1 MICAVFNTAFNVLVL
16 FVGTLSFAGA
26 FALLIAPP
34 LTKHWSRRWLRVRLG
49 TTSHKI
55 TATTPP
61 KTSTATSATTSP
73 ATSAPRTSLAVTDF
87 LDAIA
92 RDVRS
97 GFSLASSFV
106 QCSDQQPDSNHWSQ
120 PVAQQCLRGVVLADA
135 LVECALPT
143 WTPEIRFA
151 SRTLAVASSG
161 GAGVAPALE
170 HSASVLREQQGLMLD
185 RDVQAAQ
192 AHLST
197 KVLTW
202 LPIAVFAWIAINDSV
217 ARGFLLGTPVGM
229 CCVATGIALNV
240 SGRKW
245 MSHVVDNISV

>member
-1 MICAVFNTAFNVLVL
+1 MMRTAFNTAFNFAVLI
-16 FVGTLSFAGA
+16 VGTVSFAGA
-26 FALLIAPP
+26 CALAIAPP
-34 LTKHWSRRWLRVRLG
+34 ITKHWSRRWLRVRLG
-49 TTSHKI
+49 TTLHKA
-55 TATTPP
+55 TATT
-61 KTSTATSATTSP
+61 TTSP
-73 ATSAPRTSLAVTDF
+73 TTSAMTAPPLATTDF

-106 QCSDQQPDSNHWSQ
+106 QCSDQQTDDNHWSQ

-151 SRTLAVASSG
+151 SRALAVASAG

-192 AHLST
+192 AQLST

-202 LPIAVFAWIAINDSV
+202 LPIAVFAWIAITDPV
-217 ARGFLLGTPVGM
+217 ARMFLLSTPVGM
-229 CCVATGIALNV
+229 CCVATGITLNV

>member
-1 MICAVFNTAFNVLVL
+1 MICAVFNIALNVVVL
-16 FVGTLSFAGA
+16 IVGTLSFAGA
-26 FALLIAPP
+26 CALLITPP

-49 TTSHKI
+49 TTSV
-55 TATTPP
+55 TTTPP
-61 KTSTATSATTSP
+61 TTPTRTPP
-73 ATSAPRTSLAVTDF
+73 AITDF

-106 QCSDQQPDSNHWSQ
+106 QCSDQQLDDNHWSQ
-120 PVAQQCLRGVVLADA
+120 PVAQRCLRGVVLADA

-151 SRTLAVASSG
+151 SRTLAVASAG

-170 HSASVLREQQGLMLD
+170 HSASVLREQQSLMLD

-192 AHLST
+192 AQLST

-202 LPIAVFAWIAINDSV
+202 LPIAVFAWIAITDPI
-217 ARGFLLGTPVGM
+217 ARSFLLSTPAGM
-229 CCVATGIALNV
+229 CCVATGITLNV
-240 SGRKW
+240 AGRKW
-245 MSHVVDNISV
+245 MSRVVGDISA

>member
-1 MICAVFNTAFNVLVL
+1 MICTAFNATLNVVVLII
-16 FVGTLSFAGA
+16 GTLSFAGA
-26 FALLIAPP
+26 CTLLIAPP

-49 TTSHKI
+49 TTPHKA

-61 KTSTATSATTSP
+61 ATTTP
-73 ATSAPRTSLAVTDF
+73 LAITDF

-106 QCSDQQPDSNHWSQ
+106 QCSDQQSDDNHWSQ

-151 SRTLAVASSG
+151 SRTLAVASAG

-170 HSASVLREQQGLMLD
+170 HSASVLREQQALMLD
-185 RDVQAAQ
+185 RDVQASQAQ
-192 AHLST
+192 LST

-202 LPIAVFAWIAINDSV
+202 LPITVSAWIAITDPI
-217 ARGFLLGTPVGM
+217 ARMFLLSTPVGM
-229 CCVATGIALNV
+229 CCVATGITLNV

>member
-1 MICAVFNTAFNVLVL
+1 MICTAFNTKFNTALDVAILIA
-16 FVGTLSFAGA
+16 GTLSFAGA
-26 FALLIAPP
+26 CVLLIAPL

-49 TTSHKI
+49 AISRKA
-55 TATTPP
+55 TAM
-61 KTSTATSATTSP
+61 TSP
-73 ATSAPRTSLAVTDF
+73 TTNPLPTPQAITDF

-106 QCSDQQPDSNHWSQ
+106 QCSDQQLDDNHWSQ

-151 SRTLAVASSG
+151 SRTLAVASAG

-192 AHLST
+192 AQLST

-202 LPIAVFAWIAINDSV
+202 LPIAVFAWIAITDPI
-217 ARGFLLGTPVGM
+217 ARMFLLSTPVGM
-229 CCVATGIALNV
+229 CCVATGITLNV

>member
-1 MICAVFNTAFNVLVL
+1 MICAVFNIALNVVVL
-16 FVGTLSFAGA
+16 IVGTLSFAGA
-26 FALLIAPP
+26 CALLITPP

-49 TTSHKI
+49 TTSV
-55 TATTPP
+55 TTTPP
-61 KTSTATSATTSP
+61 TTPTRTPP
-73 ATSAPRTSLAVTDF
+73 AITDF

-106 QCSDQQPDSNHWSQ
+106 QCSDQQLDDNHWSQ

-151 SRTLAVASSG
+151 SRTLAVASAG

-170 HSASVLREQQGLMLD
+170 HSASVLRDQHGLMLD

-192 AHLST
+192 AQLST

-202 LPIAVFAWIAINDSV
+202 LPIAVFVWIAITDPI
-217 ARGFLLGTPVGM
+217 ARSFLLSTPVGM
-229 CCVATGIALNV
+229 CCVATGIMLNV

-245 MSHVVDNISV
+245 MSRVVDNISV

>member
-1 MICAVFNTAFNVLVL
+1 MICTAFNATLNVVVLII
-16 FVGTLSFAGA
+16 GTLSFAGA
-26 FALLIAPP
+26 CTLLIAPP

-49 TTSHKI
+49 TTPHK
-55 TATTPP
+55 AT
-61 KTSTATSATTSP
+61 ATTSP
-73 ATSAPRTSLAVTDF
+73 ATTTPLAITDF

-106 QCSDQQPDSNHWSQ
+106 QCSDQQSDDDHWSQ

-135 LVECALPT
+135 IAECALPT

-151 SRTLAVASSG
+151 SRTLAVASAG

-170 HSASVLREQQGLMLD
+170 HSASVLREQQALMLD
-185 RDVQAAQ
+185 RDVQASQAQ
-192 AHLST
+192 LST

-202 LPIAVFAWIAINDSV
+202 LPIAVFAWIAITDPI
-217 ARGFLLGTPVGM
+217 ARMFLLSTPVGM
-229 CCVATGIALNV
+229 CCVATGITLNV

>member
-1 MICAVFNTAFNVLVL
+1 MICVVFNIALNVVVL
-16 FVGTLSFAGA
+16 IVGTLSFAGA
-26 FALLIAPP
+26 CALLITPP

-49 TTSHKI
+49 ATSV
-55 TATTPP
+55 TTTPP
-61 KTSTATSATTSP
+61 TTPTRTPP
-73 ATSAPRTSLAVTDF
+73 AITDF

-106 QCSDQQPDSNHWSQ
+106 QCSDQQLDDNHWSQ

-151 SRTLAVASSG
+151 SRALAVASAG

-192 AHLST
+192 AQLST

-202 LPIAVFAWIAINDSV
+202 LPIAVFAWIAITDPI
-217 ARGFLLGTPVGM
+217 ARSFLLSTPAGM
-229 CCVATGIALNV
+229 CCVATGITLNV

-245 MSHVVDNISV
+245 MSRVVSDISV

>member
-1 MICAVFNTAFNVLVL
+1 MICTAFNAILHVAVSII
-16 FVGTLSFAGA
+16 GTLSFAGA
-26 FALLIAPP
+26 CTLLIAPP
-34 LTKHWSRRWLRVRLG
+34 FTKHWSRRWLRVRLG
-49 TTSHKI
+49 TTSKKT
-55 TATTPP
+55 TAV
-61 KTSTATSATTSP
+61 TSP
-73 ATSAPRTSLAVTDF
+73 ATTNPLAITDF

-106 QCSDQQPDSNHWSQ
+106 QCSDQQSDDNHWSQ

-151 SRTLAVASSG
+151 SRTLAVASAG

-170 HSASVLREQQGLMLD
+170 HSASVLREQQALMLD

-192 AHLST
+192 AQLST

-202 LPIAVFAWIAINDSV
+202 LPIAVFAWIAITDPI
-217 ARGFLLGTPVGM
+217 ARSFLLSTPVGM
-229 CCVATGIALNV
+229 CCVATGITLNV

>member
-1 MICAVFNTAFNVLVL
+1 MICAVFNTGFNVAALI
-16 FVGTLSFAGA
+16 VGTLSFAGA
-26 FALLIAPP
+26 CALLIAPH

-49 TTSHKI
+49 ATSV
-55 TATTPP
+55 TTTPP
-61 KTSTATSATTSP
+61 TTP
-73 ATSAPRTSLAVTDF
+73 TRTPPSITDF

-106 QCSDQQPDSNHWSQ
+106 QCSDQQLDDNHWSQ

-151 SRTLAVASSG
+151 SRTLAVASAG

-185 RDVQAAQ
+185 RDVQTAQ
-192 AHLST
+192 AQLST

-202 LPIAVFAWIAINDSV
+202 LPIAVFAWIAITDPI
-217 ARGFLLGTPVGM
+217 ARSFLLSTPTGM
-229 CCVATGIALNV
+229 CCVATGITLNV
-240 SGRKW
+240 AGRKW
-245 MSHVVDNISV
+245 MSRVVGDISV

>member
-1 MICAVFNTAFNVLVL
+1 MNIKVIDLAILIL
-16 FVGTLSFAGA
+16 GTLSFAGA
-26 FALLIAPP
+26 CALLITPP

-49 TTSHKI
+49 ATSV
-55 TATTPP
+55 TTTPP
-61 KTSTATSATTSP
+61 TTPTHTPP
-73 ATSAPRTSLAVTDF
+73 AITDF

-106 QCSDQQPDSNHWSQ
+106 QCSDQQLDDNQWSQ

-143 WTPEIRFA
+143 WTSEIRFA
-151 SRTLAVASSG
+151 SRTLAVASAG

-170 HSASVLREQQGLMLD
+170 HSASVLREQQGLKLD

-192 AHLST
+192 AQLST

-202 LPIAVFAWIAINDSV
+202 LPIAVFAWIAITDPI
-217 ARGFLLGTPVGM
+217 ARSFLLTTPVGM
-229 CCVATGIALNV
+229 CCVATGITLNV

>member
-1 MICAVFNTAFNVLVL
+1 MIYGIFNASFDVGVL

-26 FALLIAPP
+26 CTLLIAPP

-49 TTSHKI
+49 TTSHKA
-55 TATTPP
+55 TAI
-61 KTSTATSATTSP
+61 
-73 ATSAPRTSLAVTDF
+73 TSLATTTPLAITDF

-106 QCSDQQPDSNHWSQ
+106 QCSDQQSDDNHWSQ

-151 SRTLAVASSG
+151 SRTLAVASAG

-192 AHLST
+192 AQLST

-202 LPIAVFAWIAINDSV
+202 LPIAVFAWITITDPI
-217 ARGFLLGTPVGM
+217 ARMFLLSTPLGL
-229 CCVATGIALNV
+229 CCVATGITLNV
-240 SGRKW
+240 AGRKW
-245 MSHVVDNISV
+245 MSRVVSDISV

>member
-1 MICAVFNTAFNVLVL
+1 MSAAVLDVAVSII
-16 FVGTLSFAGA
+16 GALSFAGA
-26 FALLIAPP
+26 CAFLIAPP
-34 LTKHWSRRWLRVRLG
+34 LTKHWSRRWLRVRLS
-49 TTSHKI
+49 TTSLKATAI
-55 TATTPP
+55 TSPTTSSTTTPTQTP
-61 KTSTATSATTSP
+61 
-73 ATSAPRTSLAVTDF
+73 LAITDF

-106 QCSDQQPDSNHWSQ
+106 QCSDQQSDDNHWSQ
-120 PVAQQCLRGVVLADA
+120 PIAQQCLRGVVLADA

-151 SRTLAVASSG
+151 SRTLAVASAG

-170 HSASVLREQQGLMLD
+170 HSASVLRAQQALMLD

-192 AHLST
+192 AQLST

-202 LPIAVFAWIAINDSV
+202 LPIAVFAWIAITDPI
-217 ARGFLLGTPVGM
+217 ARMFLLSTPVGM
-229 CCVATGIALNV
+229 CCVATGITLNV

>member
-26 FALLIAPP
+26 CVLLITPP

-49 TTSHKI
+49 ATSV
-55 TATTPP
+55 TTTPP
-61 KTSTATSATTSP
+61 TTPTRTPP
-73 ATSAPRTSLAVTDF
+73 AIADF

-106 QCSDQQPDSNHWSQ
+106 QCSDQQLDDNHWSQ

-143 WTPEIRFA
+143 WTPEICFA
-151 SRTLAVASSG
+151 SRTLAVASAG

-192 AHLST
+192 AQLST

-202 LPIAVFAWIAINDSV
+202 LPIAVFAWIAITDPI
-217 ARGFLLGTPVGM
+217 ARSFLLSTPAGM
-229 CCVATGIALNV
+229 CCVATGITLNV

-245 MSHVVDNISV
+245 MSRVVSDISV

>member
-1 MICAVFNTAFNVLVL
+1 MICTAFNAVLDVA
-16 FVGTLSFAGA
+16 VSIIGTLSFAGA
-26 FALLIAPP
+26 CTLLIAPP

-49 TTSHKI
+49 TTSHQ
-55 TATTPP
+55 ATTP
-61 KTSTATSATTSP
+61 TSP
-73 ATSAPRTSLAVTDF
+73 AITPPRTPLAITDF

-106 QCSDQQPDSNHWSQ
+106 QCSDQQSDDNHWSQ

-151 SRTLAVASSG
+151 SRTLAVASAG

-192 AHLST
+192 AQLST

-202 LPIAVFAWIAINDSV
+202 LPIAVFAWITITDPI
-217 ARGFLLGTPVGM
+217 ARMFLLSTPVGM
-229 CCVATGIALNV
+229 CCVATGITLNV

-245 MSHVVDNISV
+245 MSRVVSDISV

>member
-1 MICAVFNTAFNVLVL
+1 MICAVFNIALNVVVL
-16 FVGTLSFAGA
+16 IVGTLSFAGA
-26 FALLIAPP
+26 CALLITPP
-34 LTKHWSRRWLRVRLG
+34 LTKHWSKRWLRVRIG
-49 TTSHKI
+49 ATSV
-55 TATTPP
+55 TTTPP
-61 KTSTATSATTSP
+61 TTPTRTPP
-73 ATSAPRTSLAVTDF
+73 AITDF

-106 QCSDQQPDSNHWSQ
+106 QCSDQQRDDNHWSQ

-151 SRTLAVASSG
+151 SRTLAVASAG

-192 AHLST
+192 AQLST

-202 LPIAVFAWIAINDSV
+202 LPIAVFAWIAITDPI
-217 ARGFLLGTPVGM
+217 ARMFLLSTPAGM
-229 CCVATGIALNV
+229 CCVATGITLNV

-245 MSHVVDNISV
+245 MSRVVSDISV

>member
-1 MICAVFNTAFNVLVL
+1 MIRTAFNTAFNVAVL
-16 FVGTLSFAGA
+16 IVGTVSFAGA
-26 FALLIAPP
+26 CALLIAPP

-49 TTSHKI
+49 TTLHK
-55 TATTPP
+55 AT
-61 KTSTATSATTSP
+61 ATTSP
-73 ATSAPRTSLAVTDF
+73 TTSPTTSAMTTPPLAITDF

-106 QCSDQQPDSNHWSQ
+106 QCSDQQLDDNHWSQ

-151 SRTLAVASSG
+151 SRTLAVASAG

-192 AHLST
+192 AQLST

-202 LPIAVFAWIAINDSV
+202 LPIAVFAWIAVTDPI

-229 CCVATGIALNV
+229 CCVAAGITLNI

>member
-1 MICAVFNTAFNVLVL
+1 MICAVFNIAINVVVL
-16 FVGTLSFAGA
+16 IVGTLSFAGA
-26 FALLIAPP
+26 CALLITPP

-49 TTSHKI
+49 TTSHKA
-55 TATTPP
+55 TATASPAATTTTPILQTPP
-61 KTSTATSATTSP
+61 AI
-73 ATSAPRTSLAVTDF
+73 TDF

-106 QCSDQQPDSNHWSQ
+106 QCSDQQLDNNHWSQ

-151 SRTLAVASSG
+151 SRTLAVASAG

-170 HSASVLREQQGLMLD
+170 HSASVLREQQGLKLD

-192 AHLST
+192 AQLST
-197 KVLTW
+197 KVRTW
-202 LPIAVFAWIAINDSV
+202 LPIAVFAWIAITDPI
-217 ARGFLLGTPVGM
+217 ARSFLLSTPTGM
-229 CCVATGIALNV
+229 CCVATGITLNV
-240 SGRKW
+240 AGRKW
-245 MSHVVDNISV
+245 MSRVVSDISV

>member
-1 MICAVFNTAFNVLVL
+1 MICAVFNTAFKVLVL
-16 FVGTLSFAGA
+16 FVGTLSLAGA
-26 FALLIAPP
+26 CALLIAPP

-49 TTSHKI
+49 TTSHKATAI
-55 TATTPP
+55 TSP
-61 KTSTATSATTSP
+61 KTSTTKSA

-106 QCSDQQPDSNHWSQ
+106 QCSDQQLDDNHWSQ

-151 SRTLAVASSG
+151 SRTLAVASAG

-192 AHLST
+192 AQLST

-202 LPIAVFAWIAINDSV
+202 LPIAVFAWIAITDPV

-245 MSHVVDNISV
+245 MSRVVDNISV

>member
-1 MICAVFNTAFNVLVL
+1 MSAAVLDVAVSII
-16 FVGTLSFAGA
+16 GTLSFAGA
-26 FALLIAPP
+26 CTLLIAPL
-34 LTKHWSRRWLRVRLG
+34 LTKHWLRRWLRVRLS
-49 TTSHKI
+49 TTSHKA
-55 TATTPP
+55 TAI
-61 KTSTATSATTSP
+61 TSATTTP
-73 ATSAPRTSLAVTDF
+73 PLAITDF

-106 QCSDQQPDSNHWSQ
+106 QCSDQQSDETHWSQ

-151 SRTLAVASSG
+151 SRTLAVASAG
-161 GAGVAPALE
+161 GVGVAPALE
-170 HSASVLREQQGLMLD
+170 HSASVLREQQALMLD

-192 AHLST
+192 AQLST

-202 LPIAVFAWIAINDSV
+202 LPIAVFAWIAITDPI
-217 ARGFLLGTPVGM
+217 ARLFLLSTPLGM
-229 CCVATGIALNV
+229 CCVATGITLNV

-245 MSHVVDNISV
+245 MSNVVDNISA

>member
-1 MICAVFNTAFNVLVL
+1 MICGIINASFDVGVL

-26 FALLIAPP
+26 CTLLIAPP

-49 TTSHKI
+49 TTSHKA
-55 TATTPP
+55 TAI
-61 KTSTATSATTSP
+61 
-73 ATSAPRTSLAVTDF
+73 TSLATTTPLAITDF

-106 QCSDQQPDSNHWSQ
+106 QCSDQQSDDNHWSQ

-151 SRTLAVASSG
+151 SRTLAVASAG

-192 AHLST
+192 AQLST

-202 LPIAVFAWIAINDSV
+202 LPIAVFAWITITDPI
-217 ARGFLLGTPVGM
+217 ARMFLLSTPLGL
-229 CCVATGIALNV
+229 CCVATGITLNV
-240 SGRKW
+240 AGRKW
-245 MSHVVDNISV
+245 MSRVVSDISV

>member
-1 MICAVFNTAFNVLVL
+1 MIYTAFNATLNVVVLTI
-16 FVGTLSFAGA
+16 GTLSFAGA
-26 FALLIAPP
+26 CTLLIAPP

-49 TTSHKI
+49 TTPHK
-55 TATTPP
+55 AT
-61 KTSTATSATTSP
+61 ATTSP
-73 ATSAPRTSLAVTDF
+73 ATTTPLAITDF

-106 QCSDQQPDSNHWSQ
+106 QCSDQQSDDDHWSQ

-135 LVECALPT
+135 IAECALPT

-151 SRTLAVASSG
+151 SRTLAVASAG

-192 AHLST
+192 VQLST

-202 LPIAVFAWIAINDSV
+202 LPIAVFAWIAITDPV
-217 ARGFLLGTPVGM
+217 ARMFLISTPVGM
-229 CCVATGIALNV
+229 CCVATGITLNV

-245 MSHVVDNISV
+245 MSHVVDYLSV

>member
-1 MICAVFNTAFNVLVL
+1 MSAAVSDAVLL
-16 FVGTLSFAGA
+16 IVGTLSFAGA
-26 FALLIAPP
+26 GTLLIAPP

-49 TTSHKI
+49 TTLHNA
-55 TATTPP
+55 TATTT
-61 KTSTATSATTSP
+61 TSPTTSATAIP
-73 ATSAPRTSLAVTDF
+73 PLAITDF

-106 QCSDQQPDSNHWSQ
+106 QCSDQQSDDNHWSQ

-151 SRTLAVASSG
+151 SRTLAVASAG

-170 HSASVLREQQGLMLD
+170 HSASVLREQQSLMLD

-192 AHLST
+192 AQLST

-202 LPIAVFAWIAINDSV
+202 LPIAVFAWIAITDPV
-217 ARGFLLGTPVGM
+217 ARMFLLSTPVGM
-229 CCVATGIALNV
+229 CCVATGITLNV

>member
-1 MICAVFNTAFNVLVL
+1 MICAVFNIALNVVVL
-16 FVGTLSFAGA
+16 IVGTLSFAGA
-26 FALLIAPP
+26 CALLITPP

-49 TTSHKI
+49 TTSV
-55 TATTPP
+55 TTTPP
-61 KTSTATSATTSP
+61 TTPTRTPP
-73 ATSAPRTSLAVTDF
+73 AITDF

-106 QCSDQQPDSNHWSQ
+106 QCSDQQLDDNHWSQ
-120 PVAQQCLRGVVLADA
+120 PVAQQCLRGIVLADA

-151 SRTLAVASSG
+151 SRTLAVASAG

-170 HSASVLREQQGLMLD
+170 HSASVLREQQSLMLD

-192 AHLST
+192 AQLST

-202 LPIAVFAWIAINDSV
+202 LPIAVFAWIAITDPI
-217 ARGFLLGTPVGM
+217 ARSFLLSTPAGM
-229 CCVATGIALNV
+229 CCVATGITLNV
-240 SGRKW
+240 AGRKW
-245 MSHVVDNISV
+245 MSRVVSDISA

>member
-26 FALLIAPP
+26 CVLLITPP

-49 TTSHKI
+49 ATSV
-55 TATTPP
+55 TTTPP
-61 KTSTATSATTSP
+61 TTPTRTPP
-73 ATSAPRTSLAVTDF
+73 AIADF

-106 QCSDQQPDSNHWSQ
+106 QCSDQQLDDNHWSQ

-151 SRTLAVASSG
+151 SRALAVASAG

-192 AHLST
+192 AQLST

-202 LPIAVFAWIAINDSV
+202 LPIAVFAWIAITDPI
-217 ARGFLLGTPVGM
+217 ARSFLLSTPVGM
-229 CCVATGIALNV
+229 CCVATGITLNV

-245 MSHVVDNISV
+245 MSRVVSDISV

>member
-1 MICAVFNTAFNVLVL
+1 MICAVFNIAINVVVL
-16 FVGTLSFAGA
+16 IVGTLSFAGA
-26 FALLIAPP
+26 CALLITPP

-49 TTSHKI
+49 TTSV
-55 TATTPP
+55 TTTPP
-61 KTSTATSATTSP
+61 TTPTRTPP
-73 ATSAPRTSLAVTDF
+73 AITDF

-106 QCSDQQPDSNHWSQ
+106 QCSDQQLDDNHWSQ

-151 SRTLAVASSG
+151 SRTLAVASAG

-170 HSASVLREQQGLMLD
+170 HSASVLREQQSLMLD

-192 AHLST
+192 AQLST

-202 LPIAVFAWIAINDSV
+202 LPIAVFAWIAITDPI
-217 ARGFLLGTPVGM
+217 ARSFLLSTPAGM
-229 CCVATGIALNV
+229 CCVATGITLNV
-240 SGRKW
+240 AGRKW
-245 MSHVVDNISV
+245 MSRVVGDISA

>member
-16 FVGTLSFAGA
+16 FVGTLSFSGA
-26 FALLIAPP
+26 CALLITPH
-34 LTKHWSRRWLRVRLG
+34 LTKHWSRRWLQVRLG
-49 TTSHKI
+49 TTSFTP
-55 TATTPP
+55 TATTTP
-61 KTSTATSATTSP
+61 
-73 ATSAPRTSLAVTDF
+73 PRTPRTTPAVTDF

-106 QCSDQQPDSNHWSQ
+106 QCSDQQSDDNHWSQ

-151 SRTLAVASSG
+151 SRTLAVASAG

-202 LPIAVFAWIAINDSV
+202 LPIAVFAWIAITDPI

-229 CCVATGIALNV
+229 CCVATGITLNV

>member
-1 MICAVFNTAFNVLVL
+1 MICAVFNIALNVVVL
-16 FVGTLSFAGA
+16 IVGTLSFAGA
-26 FALLIAPP
+26 CALLITPP

-49 TTSHKI
+49 TTSHKA
-55 TATTPP
+55 TATASPAATTTTPILQTPP
-61 KTSTATSATTSP
+61 AI
-73 ATSAPRTSLAVTDF
+73 TDF

-106 QCSDQQPDSNHWSQ
+106 QCSDQQLDNNHWSQ

-151 SRTLAVASSG
+151 SRTLAVASAG

-170 HSASVLREQQGLMLD
+170 HSASVLREQQSLMLD

-192 AHLST
+192 AQLST

-202 LPIAVFAWIAINDSV
+202 LPIAVFAWIAITDPI
-217 ARGFLLGTPVGM
+217 ARSFLLSTPAGM
-229 CCVATGIALNV
+229 CCVATGITLNV
-240 SGRKW
+240 AGRKW
-245 MSHVVDNISV
+245 MSRVVSDISV

>member
-1 MICAVFNTAFNVLVL
+1 MIYGIINASFDVGVL

-26 FALLIAPP
+26 CTLLIAPP

-49 TTSHKI
+49 TTSHKA
-55 TATTPP
+55 TAI
-61 KTSTATSATTSP
+61 
-73 ATSAPRTSLAVTDF
+73 TSLATTTPLAITDF

-106 QCSDQQPDSNHWSQ
+106 QCSDQQSDDNHWSQ

-151 SRTLAVASSG
+151 SRTLAVASAG

-170 HSASVLREQQGLMLD
+170 HSASVLREQQALMLD

-192 AHLST
+192 AQLST

-202 LPIAVFAWIAINDSV
+202 LPIAVFAWITIADPI
-217 ARGFLLGTPVGM
+217 ARMFLLSTPVGM
-229 CCVATGIALNV
+229 CCVATGITLNV

-245 MSHVVDNISV
+245 MSHFVDNVSV

>member
-1 MICAVFNTAFNVLVL
+1 MSATVLDVAVSIIGA
-16 FVGTLSFAGA
+16 LSFAGA
-26 FALLIAPP
+26 CTLLIAPP
-34 LTKHWSRRWLRVRLG
+34 LTKHWSRRWLRVRLS
-49 TTSHKI
+49 TTSHKATAI
-55 TATTPP
+55 T
-61 KTSTATSATTSP
+61 SHTTSP
-73 ATSAPRTSLAVTDF
+73 PTSALRTPPAITDF

-106 QCSDQQPDSNHWSQ
+106 QCSDQQSDDNHWSQ

-151 SRTLAVASSG
+151 SRTLAVASAG

-170 HSASVLREQQGLMLD
+170 HSASVLREQHALMLD

-192 AHLST
+192 AQLST

-202 LPIAVFAWIAINDSV
+202 LPIAVFAWIAITDPI
-217 ARGFLLGTPVGM
+217 ARMFLLSTPVGM
-229 CCVATGIALNV
+229 CSVATGITLNV

-245 MSHVVDNISV
+245 MSRVVSDISV

>member
-1 MICAVFNTAFNVLVL
+1 MICAVFNTGFNVAALIVS
-16 FVGTLSFAGA
+16 TLSFAGA
-26 FALLIAPP
+26 CALLIAPH

-49 TTSHKI
+49 ATSV
-55 TATTPP
+55 TTTPP
-61 KTSTATSATTSP
+61 TTP
-73 ATSAPRTSLAVTDF
+73 TRTPPSITDF

-106 QCSDQQPDSNHWSQ
+106 QCSDQQSDDNHWSQ

-151 SRTLAVASSG
+151 SRALAVASAG

-192 AHLST
+192 AQLST

-202 LPIAVFAWIAINDSV
+202 LPIAVFAWIAITDPI
-217 ARGFLLGTPVGM
+217 ARSFLLSTPAGM
-229 CCVATGIALNV
+229 CCVATGITLNV

-245 MSHVVDNISV
+245 MSRVVSDISV

>member
-1 MICAVFNTAFNVLVL
+1 MICAVFNTGFNVAALI
-16 FVGTLSFAGA
+16 VGTLSFAGA
-26 FALLIAPP
+26 CALLIAPH

-49 TTSHKI
+49 ATSV
-55 TATTPP
+55 TTTPP
-61 KTSTATSATTSP
+61 TTP
-73 ATSAPRTSLAVTDF
+73 TRTPLAITDF

-106 QCSDQQPDSNHWSQ
+106 QCSDQQLDDNHWSQ

-151 SRTLAVASSG
+151 SRTLAVASAG

-192 AHLST
+192 AQLST

-202 LPIAVFAWIAINDSV
+202 LPIAVFAWIAITDPI
-217 ARGFLLGTPVGM
+217 ARSFLLSTPAGM
-229 CCVATGIALNV
+229 CCVATGITLNV

-245 MSHVVDNISV
+245 MSRVVSDISV

>member
-1 MICAVFNTAFNVLVL
+1 MICAVFNTALNVVVL
-16 FVGTLSFAGA
+16 IVGTLSFAGA
-26 FALLIAPP
+26 CALLITPP
-34 LTKHWSRRWLRVRLG
+34 LTKYWSRRWLRVRLG
-49 TTSHKI
+49 ATSV
-55 TATTPP
+55 TTTPP
-61 KTSTATSATTSP
+61 TTPTRTPP
-73 ATSAPRTSLAVTDF
+73 AITDF

-106 QCSDQQPDSNHWSQ
+106 QCSDQQRDDNHWSQ

-151 SRTLAVASSG
+151 SRTLAVASAG

-192 AHLST
+192 AQLST

-202 LPIAVFAWIAINDSV
+202 LPIAVFAWIAITDPI
-217 ARGFLLGTPVGM
+217 ARSFLLSTPAGM
-229 CCVATGIALNV
+229 CCVATGITLNV
-240 SGRKW
+240 AGRKW
-245 MSHVVDNISV
+245 MSRVVSDISV

>member
-1 MICAVFNTAFNVLVL
+1 MIYGILNASFDVGVL
-16 FVGTLSFAGA
+16 FVGTVSFAGA
-26 FALLIAPP
+26 CALLIAPP
-34 LTKHWSRRWLRVRLG
+34 LTKHWSRQWLRVRLG
-49 TTSHKI
+49 TTSHKAVAI
-55 TATTPP
+55 
-61 KTSTATSATTSP
+61 TSP
-73 ATSAPRTSLAVTDF
+73 ATSPPLAITDF

-106 QCSDQQPDSNHWSQ
+106 QCSDQQSDDNHWSQ

-151 SRTLAVASSG
+151 SRTLAVASAG

-170 HSASVLREQQGLMLD
+170 HSASVLREHQALMLD

-192 AHLST
+192 AQLST

-202 LPIAVFAWIAINDSV
+202 LPIAVFAWIAITDPI
-217 ARGFLLGTPVGM
+217 ARMFLLSTPLGM
-229 CCVATGIALNV
+229 CCVATGITLNV

>member
-1 MICAVFNTAFNVLVL
+1 MICAVFNTGFNVAALI
-16 FVGTLSFAGA
+16 VGTLSFAGA
-26 FALLIAPP
+26 CALLIAPH

-49 TTSHKI
+49 ATSV
-55 TATTPP
+55 TTTPP
-61 KTSTATSATTSP
+61 TTP
-73 ATSAPRTSLAVTDF
+73 TLTPLAITDF

-106 QCSDQQPDSNHWSQ
+106 QCSDQQLDDNHWSQ

-151 SRTLAVASSG
+151 SRALAVASAG

-192 AHLST
+192 AQLST

-202 LPIAVFAWIAINDSV
+202 LPIAVFAWIAITDPI
-217 ARGFLLGTPVGM
+217 ARSFLLSTPAGM
-229 CCVATGIALNV
+229 CCVATGITLNV

-245 MSHVVDNISV
+245 MSRVVSDISV

>member
-1 MICAVFNTAFNVLVL
+1 MICAVFNTAFNVLIL

-26 FALLIAPP
+26 CTLLISPP
-34 LTKHWSRRWLRVRLG
+34 LTRHWSRRWLRVRLG
-49 TTSHKI
+49 TTSLKA
-55 TATTPP
+55 TAI
-61 KTSTATSATTSP
+61 TSP
-73 ATSAPRTSLAVTDF
+73 QTSLATSTTTPILQTPLTITDF

-106 QCSDQQPDSNHWSQ
+106 QCSDQQSDDNHWSQ

-151 SRTLAVASSG
+151 SRTLAVASAG

-170 HSASVLREQQGLMLD
+170 HSASVLREQQALMLD

-192 AHLST
+192 AQLST

-202 LPIAVFAWIAINDSV
+202 LPIAVFAWIAITDPI
-217 ARGFLLGTPVGM
+217 ARMFLLSTPLGM
-229 CCVATGIALNV
+229 CCVATGITLNV

>member
-1 MICAVFNTAFNVLVL
+1 MIYGIINASFDVGVL

-26 FALLIAPP
+26 CTLLIAPP

-49 TTSHKI
+49 TTSHKA
-55 TATTPP
+55 TAI
-61 KTSTATSATTSP
+61 
-73 ATSAPRTSLAVTDF
+73 TSLATTTPLAITDF

-106 QCSDQQPDSNHWSQ
+106 QCSDQQSDDNHWSQ

-151 SRTLAVASSG
+151 SRTLAVASAG

-192 AHLST
+192 AQLST

-202 LPIAVFAWIAINDSV
+202 LPIAVFAWITITDPI
-217 ARGFLLGTPVGM
+217 ARMFLLSTPLGL
-229 CCVATGIALNV
+229 CCVATGITLNV
-240 SGRKW
+240 AGRKW
-245 MSHVVDNISV
+245 MSRVVSDISV

>member
-1 MICAVFNTAFNVLVL
+1 MIFGMLNASFDVGVL
-16 FVGTLSFAGA
+16 FVGTLSFTGA
-26 FALLIAPP
+26 CALLITPH

-49 TTSHKI
+49 TTSVTT
-55 TATTPP
+55 TATTTP
-61 KTSTATSATTSP
+61 
-73 ATSAPRTSLAVTDF
+73 PRTPLAITDF

-106 QCSDQQPDSNHWSQ
+106 QCSDQQSDDNHWSQ

-151 SRTLAVASSG
+151 SRTLAVASAG

-202 LPIAVFAWIAINDSV
+202 LPIAVFAWIAITDPV

-229 CCVATGIALNV
+229 CCVATGITLNV

>member
-1 MICAVFNTAFNVLVL
+1 MICAVFNIAINVVVL
-16 FVGTLSFAGA
+16 IVGTLSFAGA
-26 FALLIAPP
+26 CALLITPP

-49 TTSHKI
+49 TTSHKA
-55 TATTPP
+55 TATASPAATTTTPILQTPP
-61 KTSTATSATTSP
+61 AI
-73 ATSAPRTSLAVTDF
+73 TDF

-106 QCSDQQPDSNHWSQ
+106 QCSDQQLDNNHWSQ

-143 WTPEIRFA
+143 WTPESRFA
-151 SRTLAVASSG
+151 SRTLAVASAG

-192 AHLST
+192 AQLST

-202 LPIAVFAWIAINDSV
+202 LPIAVFAWIAITDPI
-217 ARGFLLGTPVGM
+217 ARSFLLSTPAGM
-229 CCVATGIALNV
+229 CCVATGITLNV
-240 SGRKW
+240 AGRKW
-245 MSHVVDNISV
+245 MSRVVSDISA

>member
-1 MICAVFNTAFNVLVL
+1 MSAAVLDVAVSII
-16 FVGTLSFAGA
+16 GTLSFAGA
-26 FALLIAPP
+26 CTLLIAPP

-49 TTSHKI
+49 TTSLK
-55 TATTPP
+55 AT
-61 KTSTATSATTSP
+61 ATTSP
-73 ATSAPRTSLAVTDF
+73 ATTTPPDITDF

-106 QCSDQQPDSNHWSQ
+106 QCSDQQSDDNHWSQ

-135 LVECALPT
+135 LIECALPT

-151 SRTLAVASSG
+151 SRTLAVASAG

-170 HSASVLREQQGLMLD
+170 HSASVLREQQALMLD

-192 AHLST
+192 AQLST

-202 LPIAVFAWIAINDSV
+202 LPIAVFAWIAITDPI
-217 ARGFLLGTPVGM
+217 ARMFLLTTPVGM
-229 CCVATGIALNV
+229 CCVATGITLNV

>member
-1 MICAVFNTAFNVLVL
+1 MSAAVLDVAVSII
-16 FVGTLSFAGA
+16 GALSFAGA
-26 FALLIAPP
+26 CALLIAPP
-34 LTKHWSRRWLRVRLG
+34 LTKHWSRRWLRVRLS
-49 TTSHKI
+49 TTSHKATAI
-55 TATTPP
+55 TSAI
-61 KTSTATSATTSP
+61 TSATTTP
-73 ATSAPRTSLAVTDF
+73 PLAITDF

-106 QCSDQQPDSNHWSQ
+106 QCSDQQSDDNHWSQ

-151 SRTLAVASSG
+151 SRTLAVASAG
-161 GAGVAPALE
+161 GAGVAHALE
-170 HSASVLREQQGLMLD
+170 HSAAILREQQALMLD

-192 AHLST
+192 AQLST

-202 LPIAVFAWIAINDSV
+202 LPIAVFAWIAITDPI
-217 ARGFLLGTPVGM
+217 ARTFLLSTPLGM
-229 CCVATGIALNV
+229 CCVATGITLNV

-245 MSHVVDNISV
+245 MSHVVDNIST